1 MLERAKQLPAG
12 APPAGETGT
21 PLTRQESREIV
32 TPYAFEVCP
41 SLLGVPTAS
50 PTRRGVAMAIDG
62 IIIAGL
68 AKASLLFVLPVMVYL
83 MWFRL
88 KAQRY
93 AHVVILLLLTAIL
106 ASTATIAP
114 DLLVEQDQD
123 AQVAGAE
130 LSAEQ
135 AIGLAAAAGRLQQ
148 EKCQLDCM
156 SKEFRKV
163 ARNLK
168 QARVP
173 KDKAVEILDGLASGS
188 DYPAEQWPL
197 LRDSLLKDFPLE
209 APALPVAKPVPSA
222 EQPAAQSAAQSAEPW
237 YMPDEQTHSVIE
249 WVKGILSD
257 VGIGFGWAAF
267 YFTATVGWCH
277 GQSIGKRLTGIQII
291 QLDGKELNLL
301 AAFARQGGYGA
312 GIATGL
318 VGFVQIFWDPNRQAI
333 QDKVS
338 STVVIRLGQ
347 PKRPLTH

>member
-1 MLERAKQLPAG
+1 MLERAKQLSTG

-32 TPYAFEVCP
+32 TSYAFEVCP

-50 PTRRGVAMAIDG
+50 PTRRAVAMAIDG

-68 AKASLLFVLPVMVYL
+68 AKASLVFVLPVMVYL
-83 MWFRL
+83 IWFRL

-93 AHVVILLLLTAIL
+93 AHVVALILLTAIL

-123 AQVAGAE
+123 ARVVGTE

-148 EKCQLDCM
+148 EKCQLDCI

-173 KDKAVEILDGLASGS
+173 KDKAAEILDGLASGS

-197 LRDSLLKDFPLE
+197 LRDSLLKDFPQE
-209 APALPVAKPVPSA
+209 APALPVAKPVAA
-222 EQPAAQSAAQSAEPW
+222 EQSAGQSAEPW
-237 YMPDEQTHSVIE
+237 YMPDEDTHSVIE

-257 VGIGFGWAAF
+257 IGIGFGWAAF

-318 VGFVQIFWDPNRQAI
+318 VGFAQILWDPNRQAI
-333 QDKVS
+333 QDKVA